1 MLHALCIGAIFANGG
16 LMRMTLSTIPYALAV
31 DDEPFILMDITGIL
45 EDAGFRTYE
54 ASSGDAAIAM
64 LPEYAH
70 TITLLFSDVDM
81 PGDTNGFAL
90 ARHVAENYP
99 WIEIVIG
106 SGRVSPETGDLP
118 AKATFL
124 SKPFNAQMIHGHLR
138 ETLPDG
144 KLPEPLKNAV

>member
-1 MLHALCIGAIFANGG
+1 
-16 LMRMTLSTIPYALAV
+16 MTTSTVPYALAV
-31 DDEPFILMDITGIL
+31 DDDPFILMDVTTIL

-54 ASSGDAAIAM
+54 ADDGDAAIAM

-81 PGDTNGFAL
+81 PGDTNGFTL
-90 ARHVAENYP
+90 AHHVAENYP

-106 SGRVSPETGDLP
+106 SGHLQPKEGDLP
-118 AKATFL
+118 EKATFV

-144 KLPEPLKNAV
+144 KLPDPLKTAV

>member
-1 MLHALCIGAIFANGG
+1 
-16 LMRMTLSTIPYALAV
+16 MTTSTVPYALAV
-31 DDEPFILMDITGIL
+31 DDDPFILMDVTTIL

-54 ASSGDAAIAM
+54 ADDGDAAIAM

-81 PGDTNGFAL
+81 PVDTNGFTL
-90 ARHVAENYP
+90 AHHVAENYH

-106 SGRVSPETGDLP
+106 SGHLQPKEGDLP
-118 AKATFL
+118 EKATFV

-144 KLPEPLKNAV
+144 KLPDPLKTAV

>member
-1 MLHALCIGAIFANGG
+1 MAI
-16 LMRMTLSTIPYALAV
+16 STVPYALAV
-31 DDEPFILMDITGIL
+31 DDDPIILMDVTGIL

-54 ASSGDAAIAM
+54 ADDGDAAIAM

-106 SGRVSPETGDLP
+106 SGRVSPEANDMP
-118 AKATFL
+118 EKATFL
-124 SKPFNAQMIHGHLR
+124 SKPFNAAMVHDHLR
-138 ETLPDG
+138 RTLPDG
-144 KLPEPLKNAV
+144 KQPEPLKTAV

>member
-1 MLHALCIGAIFANGG
+1 
-16 LMRMTLSTIPYALAV
+16 MTTSTVLYALAV
-31 DDEPFILMDITGIL
+31 DDDPFILMDVTTIP

-54 ASSGDAAIAM
+54 ADDGDAAIAM

-81 PGDTNGFAL
+81 PGDTNGFTL
-90 ARHVAENYP
+90 AHHVAENYP

-106 SGRVSPETGDLP
+106 SGHLQPKEGDLP
-118 AKATFL
+118 EKATFV
-124 SKPFNAQMIHGHLR
+124 SKPFNAQMNHGHLR

-144 KLPEPLKNAV
+144 KLPDPLKTAV

>member
-1 MLHALCIGAIFANGG
+1 METSAV
-16 LMRMTLSTIPYALAV
+16 PYALAV
-31 DDEPFILMDITGIL
+31 DDDPLILMAVAGIL

-54 ASSGDAAIAM
+54 ADHGDAAIAM

-106 SGRVSPETGDLP
+106 SGRVRPNAGDMP

-124 SKPFNAQMIHGHLR
+124 SKPFNAAMIHGHLQ

-144 KLPEPLKNAV
+144 KKPDQLKTAV

>member
-1 MLHALCIGAIFANGG
+1 
-16 LMRMTLSTIPYALAV
+16 MTTSTVPYALAV
-31 DDEPFILMDITGIL
+31 DDDPFILMDVTTIL
-45 EDAGFRTYE
+45 EEAGFRTYE
-54 ASSGDAAIAM
+54 ADDGDAAIAM

-90 ARHVAENYP
+90 AHHVAENYP

-106 SGRVSPETGDLP
+106 SGHLQPKEGDLP
-118 AKATFL
+118 DKATFV

>member
-1 MLHALCIGAIFANGG
+1 
-16 LMRMTLSTIPYALAV
+16 
-31 DDEPFILMDITGIL
+31 
-45 EDAGFRTYE
+45 
-54 ASSGDAAIAM
+54 M

-81 PGDTNGFAL
+81 PGGTNGFAL

-106 SGRVSPETGDLP
+106 SGRVRPETGDLP
-118 AKATFL
+118 EKATFL

-144 KLPEPLKNAV
+144 KLPEPLKNAA

>member
-1 MLHALCIGAIFANGG
+1 
-16 LMRMTLSTIPYALAV
+16 MTTSTVPYALAV
-31 DDEPFILMDITGIL
+31 DDDPFILIDVTTIL

-54 ASSGDAAIAM
+54 ADDGDAAIAM

-81 PGDTNGFAL
+81 PGDTNGFTL
-90 ARHVAENYP
+90 AHHVAENYP

-106 SGRVSPETGDLP
+106 SGHLQPKEGDLP
-118 AKATFL
+118 EKATFV

-144 KLPEPLKNAV
+144 KLPDPLKTAV

>member
-1 MLHALCIGAIFANGG
+1 ME
-16 LMRMTLSTIPYALAV
+16 TSTVPYALAV

-45 EDAGFRTYE
+45 ENAGFRTLE
-54 ASSGDAAIAM
+54 ADSGDAAILM

-106 SGRVSPETGDLP
+106 SGRVSPEEGDMP

-124 SKPFNAQMIHGHLR
+124 SKPFNAQMIFEHLR

-144 KLPEPLKNAV
+144 KKPEPLKTAV